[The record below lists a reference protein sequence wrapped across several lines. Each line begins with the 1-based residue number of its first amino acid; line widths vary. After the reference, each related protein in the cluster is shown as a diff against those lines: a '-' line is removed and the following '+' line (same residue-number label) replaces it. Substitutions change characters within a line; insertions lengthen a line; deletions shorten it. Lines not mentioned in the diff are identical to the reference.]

1 MPERFLSSKQRYK
14 PVTLPQEFSDE
25 EMARDW
31 TLASEDADMVLP
43 AFNANSLRARLA
55 KLDSGKQLA
64 FGAVTCERLLPNYA
78 SFQKHPGWGDVA
90 LLRKAL
96 DFVWSSIGSESID
109 AQVVRSIT
117 ASIEAATPDSEDYET
132 VYADL
137 ARDACLCVLNLLG
150 FLSEKDVDKII
161 YAVTYATDSVDLYV
175 QEIESLDPNDPEL
188 EQKILNHRLMQREL
202 VQQEKNLVDIG
213 RASALSPDFLNALK
227 ASWNNEGK
235 SNLDL
240 P

>member
-1 MPERFLSSKQRYK
+1 
-14 PVTLPQEFSDE
+14 
-25 EMARDW
+25 
-31 TLASEDADMVLP
+31 MVLP
-43 AFNANSLRARLA
+43 AFDASSLRARLE
-55 KLDSGKQLA
+55 KLVSGKQLA

-78 SFQKHPGWGDVA
+78 AFQKDTGWGDVA

-109 AQVVRSIT
+109 ARRARSIT
-117 ASIEAATPDSEDYET
+117 TSIEAVTPDSEDYET

-137 ARDACLCVLNLLG
+137 AQDACLCVLNLLG

-161 YAVTYATDSVDLYV
+161 YAVTYAADSVDLYV
-175 QEIESLDPNDPEL
+175 QEIENMAPNDPEL

-202 VQQEKNLVDIG
+202 AQQEKNLADIEQ
-213 RASALSPDFLNALK
+213 ASALSPDFLNALK

-235 SNLDL
+235 SNLNL